1 MNKSQNQNVF
11 SDLLLDRFDLWVV
24 KGKQSLFN
32 SFCTFLLRVLL
43 QLKDMQ
49 LHQDKVEDLEHC
61 VHSFCNLS
69 ADN

>member
-1 MNKSQNQNVF
+1 MG
-11 SDLLLDRFDLWVV
+11 
-24 KGKQSLFN
+24 GKRQTSLFN

-49 LHQDKVEDLEHC
+49 LHKDKVEDLEHC
-61 VHSFCNLS
+61 VHSFFNLS